1 MSRRPVPHSRAHR
14 ARIAADA
21 MPVLIVQTVMLA
33 MVWAAS
39 ISVSFTGLVAAAS
52 WANVTGVERFGVPVF
67 IDGILVG
74 ASLAYLVARE
84 RHDGPSAWIALAAM
98 LGFVSLSITGN
109 ATHALAAHAVGAQR
123 VTGVLLAVA
132 APIAI
137 IVTTELLARTV
148 IAPPPA
154 PKAAPAAASLV
165 ALPAAA
171 PASASVPTSGARPR
185 AARPVAPR
193 PVLDDAA
200 RAEARQEAMRLASE
214 GLSQRQIA
222 AAVGAS
228 KSAVARWLSAAEVT
242 V

>member
-1 MSRRPVPHSRAHR
+1 
-14 ARIAADA
+14 
-21 MPVLIVQTVMLA
+21 MPVLVVQTAVLVT
-33 MVWAAS
+33 VWAAA
-39 ISVSFTGLVAAAS
+39 IVVSFTGLVAAAA
-52 WANVTGVERFGVPVF
+52 WANVDGWQRFGVPVL

-98 LGFVSLSITGN
+98 VTFVSLSITGN
-109 ATHALAAHAVGAQR
+109 AMHALAAHAVGAQR

-154 PKAAPAAASLV
+154 PKVATSVATPTAAQVRVTRPA
-165 ALPAAA
+165 
-171 PASASVPTSGARPR
+171 
-185 AARPVAPR
+185 APR
-193 PVLDDAA
+193 PVLDDGAKVA
-200 RAEARQEAMRLASE
+200 VREEALRLAAQ
-214 GLSQRQIA
+214 GMSQRQIA

-228 KSAVARWLSAAEVT
+228 KSSVARWLSPTEVA